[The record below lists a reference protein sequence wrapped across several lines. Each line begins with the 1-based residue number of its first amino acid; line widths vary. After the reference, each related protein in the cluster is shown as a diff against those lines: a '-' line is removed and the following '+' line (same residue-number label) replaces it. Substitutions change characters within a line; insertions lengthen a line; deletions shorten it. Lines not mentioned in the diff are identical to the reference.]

1 MANGFKYN
9 RSTYNS
15 IAMTEYLHSYP
26 LVYYITIVVFS
37 ALITIVAIPSIL
49 HVARERHLYDD
60 LGHFRK
66 QHDHGIP
73 RLGGVAIFVGFTI
86 TSLLFSMTEKAL
98 PINYLL
104 TACIIIFAMGLKDDL
119 WGVNSRTKFFI
130 QFLAA
135 LILVVMG
142 NIRLTSMYG
151 VFGIGDLPYMPSV
164 ALTILTIILIV
175 NAFNLIDGID
185 SLAGATGI
193 VANGCFAGLFIYMRQ
208 YELAAVSLAMAGAL
222 AGFLKFN
229 ITPAKLFM
237 GDTGSLLIGL
247 ISAVMA
253 IKFIELNKF
262 TPINSPEIYSAPAL
276 SVAILIGPIFDTLR
290 VFVLRLYAGVSPF
303 HADRNHIHHR
313 MLKLGFTHLQVTMI
327 LVSLNLLCIILA
339 IVFRSYGNSILL
351 GLILA
356 ACLLFNWVTSFFL
369 RSKERESLALR
380 NLSYKGR

>member
-1 MANGFKYN
+1 
-9 RSTYNS
+9 
-15 IAMTEYLHSYP
+15 MTEYLHSYH

-37 ALITIVAIPSIL
+37 ILITVIAIPSIL
-49 HVARERHLYDD
+49 HVARARHLYDD

-73 RLGGVAIFVGFTI
+73 RLGGVAIFVSFTI
-86 TSLLFSMTEKAL
+86 TSLLFSMTDRSL

-104 TACIIIFAMGLKDDL
+104 TACIILFAMGLKDDL
-119 WGVNSRTKFFI
+119 SGVNSRTKFFI

-142 NIRLTSMYG
+142 DIRLTSMYG
-151 VFGIGDLPYMPSV
+151 VFGIGALPYWPSV
-164 ALTILTIILIV
+164 TLTVLTIILII

-185 SLAGATGI
+185 SLAGATGV
-193 VANGCFAGLFIYMRQ
+193 VASGCFAGLFIYMHQ

-222 AGFLKFN
+222 VGFLKFN
-229 ITPAKLFM
+229 ITPAKIFM

-262 TPINSPEIYSAPAL
+262 TSITSPEIYSAPAL

-290 VFVLRLYAGVSPF
+290 VFILRLYSGVSPF
-303 HADRNHIHHR
+303 KADRKHIHHR
-313 MLKLGFTHLQVTMI
+313 MLRLGFTHLQAALI
-327 LVSLNLLCIILA
+327 LISLNLLCVTLA
-339 IVFRSYGNSILL
+339 LVFRSYGNQVLL
-351 GLILA
+351 GLILGV
-356 ACLLFNWVTSFFL
+356 CLLFNWAVSFFI
-369 RSKERESLALR
+369 RSKERENLSLR
-380 NLSYKGR
+380 NLFV